1 MGVIK
6 FAGRSSEDFRVV
18 VEHYPDYP
26 SPERNVEIVAVP
38 GRNGD
43 LHFDGG
49 NFRNYPQRYDVY
61 LSAMK
66 DGLPT
71 VAANAAAWLFTPVGY
86 QRLED
91 SYNPDVF
98 RMAYFAGPMDIASV
112 FNRFG
117 RTTLEFECKPQRWL
131 KSGEETV
138 SITASGAVVSNP
150 TAFAALPYI
159 KVYGSGA
166 GELSV
171 GQITCTFLDID
182 EYIELDSDLQNAY
195 KETDNKNSTVSIPQ
209 FPALQPGDNAITWS
223 GGITSI
229 EIVPRWWTI

>member
-1 MGVIK
+1 MGVIYW
-6 FAGRSSEDFRVV
+6 AGRYSDDLRVV
-18 VEHYPDYP
+18 VERYPDYP
-26 SPERNVEIVAVP
+26 VPSRNVEIVSVP

-49 NFRNYPQRYDVY
+49 NYENYTQRYDVY
-61 LSAMK
+61 LSAARF
-66 DGLPT
+66 GLPEI
-71 VAANAAAWLFTPVGY
+71 ASAAAAWLLSPAGY

-91 SYNPDVF
+91 SYNPDVY
-98 RMAYFAGPMDIASV
+98 RMAYFAGPMDVANV
-112 FNRFG
+112 FNKFG
-117 RTTLEFECKPQRWL
+117 RTTLEFACKPQRWL
-131 KSGEETV
+131 RSGEEAV

-171 GQITCTFLDID
+171 GQITCTLLDID

-195 KETDNKNSTVSIPQ
+195 KATENKNSTVSIPQ

-223 GGITSI
+223 GGITAV
-229 EIVPRWWTI
+229 EIVPRWWTL